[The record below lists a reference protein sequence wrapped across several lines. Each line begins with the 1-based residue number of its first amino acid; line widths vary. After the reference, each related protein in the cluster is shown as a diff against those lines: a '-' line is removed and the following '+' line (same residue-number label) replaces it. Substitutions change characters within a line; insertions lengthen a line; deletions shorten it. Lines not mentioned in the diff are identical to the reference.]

1 MTLELYQTKP
11 RRANTHT
18 RASTTVTATEPG
30 NTCRRS
36 RAGPDRRRKR
46 TSSRKFVRARTY
58 SNHHQLNGQHP
69 MPVPAKP
76 NYRQKSSPQHRNG
89 QLTEA
94 NEQLIQIPRNE
105 GYILHETNA
114 EETPRS
120 LKRSQR
126 EQAPPQS
133 ALTAIS
139 DKRSEST
146 LTTESVQTSSPR
158 TYLRKAISALQLRA
172 QKSNSKSQ
180 GRRWPRVHERV
191 VPENDVARSIPQMP
205 SLTNSASI
213 QLSVVGIDGH
223 QLRAHQASF
232 CHVFEGRLH
241 RCVFAAVN
249 LHLNSS
255 VPRDEVAF
263 LPIVVLECVKFLKSE
278 STHPLPTT
286 FWELC

>member
-1 MTLELYQTKP
+1 
-11 RRANTHT
+11 
-18 RASTTVTATEPG
+18 
-30 NTCRRS
+30 
-36 RAGPDRRRKR
+36 
-46 TSSRKFVRARTY
+46 
-58 SNHHQLNGQHP
+58 

-76 NYRQKSSPQHRNG
+76 SYWHKSSPQNRNG
-89 QLTEA
+89 QITEA

-105 GYILHETNA
+105 GYILHKANG
-114 EETPRS
+114 EETSRS
-120 LKRSQR
+120 LKRSQMA
-126 EQAPPQS
+126 QAPPQS
-133 ALTAIS
+133 ALTAIH

-158 TYLRKAISALQLRA
+158 TYLRKAISALQLRT

-180 GRRWPRVHERV
+180 GRWWPRVHERV
-191 VPENDVARSIPQMP
+191 VSENDVARSIPQMP

-213 QLSVVGIDGH
+213 QLSAVGIDSH

-255 VPRDEVAF
+255 LPRDEVAF
-263 LPIVVLECVKFLKSE
+263 LPIVVLECVKFLKGQAVYRLP
-278 STHPLPTT
+278 HPRR
-286 FWELC
+286 